1 MKKRKVQIKSC
12 VIVLLCLILGCFT
25 NVYGYSATGN
35 KLNTNYTLSGNGAE
49 DIYAVAKAQL
59 GKKYTEFSGFTYRAW
74 CADFVSACA
83 AAANVSDVIPGTAA
97 VSNLRSNIVNA
108 GGTEYS
114 KAQVQNGS
122 YTPVRGD
129 IIIFKSNGDSH
140 VGIVDKAENG
150 SIYYIDG
157 NNTVYGNGNNASVH
171 YSNRAYSY
179 AGFTCVIRPKYR
191 SNPDPTPSP
200 IPIPQGSQTISDG
213 EYHIVSGLD
222 SSKAL
227 DVYGASKDN
236 AANIQIY
243 SNLSD
248 GRETFHITYLG
259 NGAYK
264 IINSNSGRCLDV
276 DGAGMEA
283 GTNVQQYDYVGA
295 DQQQWI
301 IQEDNGWFN
310 IISKKNGLYL
320 DVKGGD
326 SSNEAN
332 VQVWNKNGSDA
343 QRWRFV
349 AWGKNVGETV
359 SEGRYHIVS
368 ALDGAT
374 KGLDVYC
381 GEKDSGAN
389 IQIYD
394 NLDDDSQTFELTYL
408 GEGYYKIINTNSGKS
423 LDVESA
429 DTKKGSNIQQYGY
442 VGANQQIW
450 VIKES
455 SGGWFNIISKHNGL
469 CLDVDGG
476 VADNNRNVQG
486 WICNDSDAQ
495 KWRFIACG
503 SDDGQT
509 ISDDEY
515 HIVSALDEK
524 QGLDVENCSKDDG
537 ANIQLYPNTWD
548 ARETFRVSY
557 LGKGYYKI
565 INSYSGK
572 SLDVT
577 GADTSCGTNLQ
588 QYGYKGVNQ
597 QQWILRK
604 TSDGYYKIIS
614 KASGLCVDVENGAAA
629 NNANVWMW
637 TGNETKAQKWKF
649 IPLQK
654 DISNYDLNL
663 SKDTYSYDG
672 KEKTPDVV
680 VKNGTDLL
688 TKDEDYSVSY
698 ADNINAGTATVTVDG
713 IGKYTGKITK
723 EFRIDKASQELTV
736 SVDKT
741 NISIGETVQ
750 IKADGQGQITYESSV
765 EDKVAVS
772 SDGMITGKQAGEA
785 IITVTASGTQN
796 YNSATEK
803 LTINVQNHNWDANEP
818 TLSLVE
824 KNGILVTSVANT
836 AHVTEYGFVYGKQT
850 DVTLETPGRTRIV
863 YSELNADGSYSLD
876 IAELTGCTIRAYAV
890 YIDENGKEQVVY
902 SNPIAR

>member
-1 MKKRKVQIKSC
+1 MKEKNGIKNIWILLIVVIAVIMLRPTVVFADGISDAMQKVI
-12 VIVLLCLILGCFT
+12 
-25 NVYGYSATGN
+25 NVYPNSCSYFTSDGKSDSNSSDSRCSLANIPSRGRLPSGKTVRDARGRDAWSCHAFAEYVWYVMFGHCITKNESISASELKVGDFIKFSGHSAIYLGEDSKNYYVYDSNWATPADN
-35 KLNTNYTLSGNGAE
+35 KVRYNHAISKSRGIEKCYHATNYDT
-49 DIYAVAKAQL
+49 I
-59 GKKYTEFSGFTYRAW
+59 
-74 CADFVSACA
+74 
-83 AAANVSDVIPGTAA
+83 ANVD
-97 VSNLRSNIVNA
+97 
-108 GGTEYS
+108 
-114 KAQVQNGS
+114 
-122 YTPVRGD
+122 
-129 IIIFKSNGDSH
+129 
-140 VGIVDKAENG
+140 
-150 SIYYIDG
+150 
-157 NNTVYGNGNNASVH
+157 
-171 YSNRAYSY
+171 
-179 AGFTCVIRPKYR
+179 PK
-191 SNPDPTPSP
+191 PTPSP

-276 DGAGMEA
+276 AEAGMTA
-283 GTNVQQYDYVGA
+283 GTNVQQYDYVGE
-295 DQQQWI
+295 DQQQWV

-320 DVKGGD
+320 DVQDGNP
-326 SSNEAN
+326 SNETN
-332 VQVWNKNGSDA
+332 VQVWNENGSDA

-349 AWGKNVGETV
+349 AWGDNIGETV

-381 GEKDSGAN
+381 GEMDSGAN

-429 DTKKGSNIQQYGY
+429 DTKKGSNIQQYDY

-614 KASGLCVDVENGAAA
+614 KASGLCVDVENGVAA

-637 TGNETKAQKWKF
+637 TSNETKAQKWKF
-649 IPLQK
+649 IPVKK
-654 DISNYDLNL
+654 DL
-663 SKDTYSYDG
+663 SGYSLSLSQDTYSYDG
-672 KEKTPDVV
+672 KEKTPDVT
-680 VKNGTDLL
+680 VKNGTVTLA
-688 TKDEDYSVSY
+688 KGSDYSVSY
-698 ADNINAGTATVTVDG
+698 TNNVNAGTATVTITG

-723 EFRIDKASQELTV
+723 QFKINKVSQNLIITI
-736 SVDKT
+736 DKT
-741 NISIGETVQ
+741 NISIGENVQ
-750 IKADGQGQITYESSV
+750 IKADGQGQIIYESSA
-765 EDKVAVS
+765 EDKVTVS

-796 YNSATEK
+796 YNSATKK
-803 LTINVQNHNWDANEP
+803 LTINVQNHKWDANEP

-824 KNGILVTSVANT
+824 KNGILVAAVSNM

-850 DVTLETPGRTRIV
+850 DVTLETPGRTRIT
-863 YSELNADGSYSLD
+863 YSELDADGSYFFD
-876 IAELTGCTIRAYAV
+876 ATELTGCMIKAYVV
-890 YIDENGKEQVVY
+890 YTDENGSRQVIY
-902 SNPIAR
+902 SDLIS